1 MWPTLIGV
9 TSAGDGR
16 SAGGQ
21 MQGLLGGLAVVA
33 VGEGNDGDGGVQRD
47 GGPLLRKG
55 AVVLRSSRATRKG
68 VPS

>member
-1 MWPTLIGV
+1 
-9 TSAGDGR
+9 
-16 SAGGQ
+16 

-33 VGEGNDGDGGVQRD
+33 VGEGDDGDGGVQRD

-55 AVVLRSSRATRKG
+55 AVVLRSSRATRKS